1 MVIATLEKMSNVPVL
16 IPDRKKKSTQIFI
29 FTLLYVASKGIIK
42 AIKDFIKPF
51 EAPQVR
57 EV

>member
-1 MVIATLEKMSNVPVL
+1 MLIATLEKMSNVPVL

-29 FTLLYVASKGIIK
+29 FTLLYVASKGFIK

-51 EAPQVR
+51 EAPQV
-57 EV
+57 